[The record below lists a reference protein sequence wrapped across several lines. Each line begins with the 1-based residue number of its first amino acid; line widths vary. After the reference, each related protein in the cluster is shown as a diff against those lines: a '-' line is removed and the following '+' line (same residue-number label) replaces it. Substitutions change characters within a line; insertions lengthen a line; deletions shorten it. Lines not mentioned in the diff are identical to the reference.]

1 MSTLMDIKQYDLTC
15 TASKCGIKYSG
26 VPELDDE
33 SVPENAE
40 FWAIKHTQRSW
51 KQMPTGDVIHSL

>member
-1 MSTLMDIKQYDLTC
+1 MDIKQYDLTC
-15 TASKCGIKYSG
+15 TASKCGIKYSD

-40 FWAIKHTQRSW
+40 F
-51 KQMPTGDVIHSL
+51 